1 MAKQF
6 VSSVISNEEQAKIEK
21 VLRLY
26 GVTSSGSYHSRS
38 IYYGVNVQ
46 ATNNKELVD
55 FGSYMVEY
63 NYNKYV
69 DLSIY
74 PSSLFHKQTS
84 LIPRYGI
91 PYDVM

>member
-6 VSSVISNEEQAKIEK
+6 VSSVITNEEQAKIEK

-63 NYNKYV
+63 NYNKYRSV
-69 DLSIY
+69 HL
-74 PSSLFHKQTS
+74 SSLFHKQTS
-84 LIPRYGI
+84 LIPRYVI
-91 PYDVM
+91 